1 MSTSPHLISLT
12 ANNWHGTCYIQ
23 GRDKLS
29 RRNQMELS
37 FSENFALLIFMIK
50 EGGEDARRAEDKLLK
65 FAEAMDE
72 VAKEQENAKKD

>member
-23 GRDKLS
+23 GRDKPN

-50 EGGEDARRAEDKLLK
+50 EGGEDGELAEQRLLRI
-65 FAEAMDE
+65 AGAMDDE
-72 VAKEQENAKKD
+72 VEERENAKKD